1 MELTI
6 IQGIQMDFSEP
17 GLLGKTGLS
26 VGRLGVGSG
35 YGAPAAAY
43 EEAFES
49 GCNYF
54 YWTLRRA
61 GMRDA
66 IKNICGQGKRDQ
78 LIIAIQSYSR
88 SELLME
94 IFTKKALKS
103 LGLNEVD
110 IFLLGWHQR
119 QPSRRVINKALQMKK
134 KGYFR
139 FLGMTGHNR
148 PLFPQM
154 ARLGVFD
161 LFHIRYNAAHR
172 GAETE
177 TFPHLKGDNRPGIVT
192 YTATRWGQ
200 LLNPGK
206 MPDGERPISAAD
218 CYRFVLSNPAVDVCL
233 CGPKN
238 LKQMREALLSLNAGP
253 LDAHE
258 LERIR
263 RIGDVVHAN
272 TMKFW

>member
-1 MELTI
+1 
-6 IQGIQMDFSEP
+6 MDFSKP
-17 GLLGKTGLS
+17 VSLGKTELRA
-26 VGRLGVGSG
+26 GRLGVGSG

-43 EEAFES
+43 EEAFEN

-54 YWTLRRA
+54 YWTSRRA
-61 GMRDA
+61 GMCHA
-66 IKNICGQGKRDQ
+66 VKNICGQGKRDR

-88 SELLME
+88 SALLME

-119 QPSRRVINKALQMKK
+119 RPSPRLIDKALQMKK
-134 KGYFR
+134 RGYFR
-139 FLGMTGHNR
+139 FLGMSGHNR
-148 PLFPQM
+148 SLFPEM
-154 ARLGVFD
+154 VKLGVFD
-161 LFHIRYNAAHR
+161 IFHIRYNAAHR

-177 TFPHLKGDNRPGIVT
+177 TFPYLKGDNRPGIVT

-200 LLNPGK
+200 LLNSKK
-206 MPDGERPISAAD
+206 MPDGELPLSAAD

-238 LKQMREALLSLNAGP
+238 RKQMQEALQTLNAGP
-253 LDAHE
+253 LDEHE
-258 LERIR
+258 LERIKR
-263 RIGDVVHAN
+263 LGDAVHAR